1 MKKTI
6 IGLTGPSGAGKSV
19 VASVAEGLGFFVVD
33 CDTVARRAVE
43 DENLLFALCEAFGRD
58 IIRDG
63 RLDRRELAL
72 RAFSSADNTALLN
85 RLTLPVIAEYIEKM
99 IEGKSAVVLDAPT
112 LYESGLD
119 KRCDLVVGVLA
130 DKDTRRERI
139 VARDSLTERDAD
151 ARMKAAK
158 TDEFFRFRCDLLLI
172 NDGSLEE
179 LKTKAAEMLS
189 EYITEE

>member
-85 RLTLPVIAEYIEKM
+85 RLTLPVITEYIEKM
-99 IEGKSAVVLDAPT
+99 IEGKSAVLLDAPT

-158 TDEFFRFRCDLLLI
+158 ADEFFRFRCDLLLT

>member
-19 VASVAEGLGFFVVD
+19 VASVAEELGFFVVD
-33 CDTVARRAVE
+33 CDMVARRAVE

-58 IIRDG
+58 IIKNG
-63 RLDRRELAL
+63 QLDRRELAL

-85 RLTLPVIAEYIEKM
+85 RLTLPVITEYIEKM

-112 LYESGLD
+112 LFESGLD

-158 TDEFFRFRCDLLLI
+158 TDEFFRFRCDLLLT

>member
-58 IIRDG
+58 IIKEG

-99 IEGKSAVVLDAPT
+99 IEGKSAVLLDAPT
-112 LYESGLD
+112 LFESGLD

-158 TDEFFRFRCDLLLI
+158 TDEFFRFKCDLLLT

>member
-58 IIRDG
+58 IIKEG

-139 VARDSLTERDAD
+139 VARDLLTERDAD

-158 TDEFFRFRCDLLLI
+158 TDDFFRFRCDLLLT

>member
-58 IIRDG
+58 IIKEG

-85 RLTLPVIAEYIEKM
+85 RLTLPVITEYIEKM
-99 IEGKSAVVLDAPT
+99 IEGKSAVLLDAPT
-112 LYESGLD
+112 LFESGLD

-130 DKDTRRERI
+130 DKDARRERI

-158 TDEFFRFRCDLLLI
+158 ADDFFRFRCDLLLT

>member
-33 CDTVARRAVE
+33 CDTVARCAVE

-58 IIRDG
+58 IIKNG
-63 RLDRRELAL
+63 QLDRRELAL

-85 RLTLPVIAEYIEKM
+85 RLTLPVITEYIEKM
-99 IEGKSAVVLDAPT
+99 IEGKNAVLLDAPT
-112 LYESGLD
+112 LFESGLD

>member
-19 VASVAEGLGFFVVD
+19 VASVAEELGFFVVD

-85 RLTLPVIAEYIEKM
+85 RLTLPVITEYIEKM

-158 TDEFFRFRCDLLLI
+158 TDEFFRFRCDLLLT

>member
-33 CDTVARRAVE
+33 CDMVARRAVE

-85 RLTLPVIAEYIEKM
+85 RLTLPVITEYIEKM

-112 LYESGLD
+112 LFESGLD

-158 TDEFFRFRCDLLLI
+158 TDEFFRFRCDLLLT

>member
-33 CDTVARRAVE
+33 CDMVARRAVE

-85 RLTLPVIAEYIEKM
+85 RLTLPVITEHIEKM

-112 LYESGLD
+112 LFESGLD

>member
-19 VASVAEGLGFFVVD
+19 VAAVAEELGFFVVD
-33 CDTVARRAVE
+33 CDAVARRAVE
-43 DENLLFALCEAFGRD
+43 DENLLFALCEAFGGD
-58 IIRDG
+58 IIKDG
-63 RLDRRELAL
+63 GLDRRLLAL

-85 RLTLPVIAEYIEKM
+85 RLTLPVIVGHIEKM

-112 LYESGLD
+112 LFESGLD
-119 KRCDLVVGVLA
+119 KRCDLVIGVLA
-130 DKDTRRERI
+130 DESIRRERI
-139 VARDSLTERDAD
+139 VARDALTERDAA

-158 TDEFFRFRCDLLLI
+158 TDEFFRSRADLLLI
-172 NDGSLEE
+172 NDGSLTE

-189 EYITEE
+189 QYITEE